1 MLSTE
6 HICLA
11 IGLANAV
18 GRETILTQRSEPI
31 RRNAIPQAK
40 KRSHRPRS
48 DFICQEAIQY
58 AERKSDTPKSE
69 PKSREAIL

>member
-18 GRETILTQRSEPI
+18 GQETTLTQRSEPI
-31 RRNAIPQAK
+31 RRNAIPQAE
-40 KRSHRPRS
+40 KRSHRTRN
-48 DFICQEAIQY
+48 DFICQGAIQY
-58 AERKSDTPKSE
+58 AERESDTPKSE